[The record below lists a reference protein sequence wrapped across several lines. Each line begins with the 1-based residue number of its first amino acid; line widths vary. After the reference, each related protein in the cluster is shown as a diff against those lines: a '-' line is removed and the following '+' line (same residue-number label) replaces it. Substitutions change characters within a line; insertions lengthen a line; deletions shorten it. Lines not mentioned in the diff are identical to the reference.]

1 MSSPEDRRRSTTP
14 GAEPEPEPA
23 PETGAVPPPPPPPAP
38 EADTGSAAEPERKAE
53 PERESRRDRS
63 DLTRDL
69 DEVQRGRP
77 ERAFNV
83 GAVVGIVLTVAAAIF
98 VIQNNQ
104 TTEFDWLWFDFELP
118 LWTALLGAVGVGIVL
133 IVVLFAVHDRRQRR
147 IGRRR
152 DAAGRLRR
160 ELSPREPK
168 AAG

>member
-1 MSSPEDRRRSTTP
+1 MPLPEDRERPTTP
-14 GAEPEPEPA
+14 GPGPDA
-23 PETGAVPPPPPPPAP
+23 GAGPPPPPPPVP
-38 EADTGSAAEPERKAE
+38 EAEPEPAGE
-53 PERESRRDRS
+53 PAPRAGAAPRRDQPP
-63 DLTRDL
+63 LTRDL

-118 LWTALLGAVGVGIVL
+118 LWTALLGAVGAGVVL
-133 IVVLFAVHDRRQRR
+133 VVVLFAVHDRRQRR

-160 ELSPREPK
+160 ALTPREPK